1 MKKITKEQLA
11 SQLNGRSYRNEI
23 TPEEEQLAKEN
34 RLVIIFGASDDLVEL
49 RGAFHDELGLDTFH
63 LTNKGVLESECGEG
77 EDCPYFKRQLAAAL
91 YSRDAVK
98 IIPRWGGEGMDT
110 LAYSAIGNPTW
121 CFDCQQL
128 DGKFATFDIFDEYD
142 GDREYFCRGIILD
155 IDQVWPYK
163 SYVAHVM

>member
-34 RLVIIFGASDDLVEL
+34 RLVVIFGHSDDLVEL
-49 RGAFHDELGLDTFH
+49 RGAIHDELGVSAFH
-63 LTNKGVLESECGEG
+63 LTKEGVLESECQE
-77 EDCPYFKRQLAAAL
+77 EDCPYFKRQLTAAL
-91 YSRDAVK
+91 NTGDAVK

-110 LAYSAIGNPTW
+110 LAYTAIGNPTW

-142 GDREYFCRGIILD
+142 GDREYFCRGIVLD
-155 IDQVWPYK
+155 LAEVFPFK

>member
-1 MKKITKEQLA
+1 
-11 SQLNGRSYRNEI
+11 
-23 TPEEEQLAKEN
+23 
-34 RLVIIFGASDDLVEL
+34 
-49 RGAFHDELGLDTFH
+49 FHDELGLDTFH
-63 LTNKGVLESECGEG
+63 LTNKGVFESECGEG
-77 EDCPYFKRQLAAAL
+77 EACPYFKRQLAAAL